1 MPLYDF
7 RCLACGQVY
16 EVDRSIPR
24 RADPL
29 FCAIDGSPCERLLTA
44 PAVLSKSSPSYVAP
58 SNAQRAAAWS
68 HFGHTHAEG
77 TGGHAHGATESTDTG
92 SAATSSE

>member
-29 FCAIDGSPCERLLTA
+29 SCVIDDSPCERLLTA
-44 PAVLSKSSPSYVAP
+44 PAVLSKSRPSFIAP
-58 SNAQRAAAWS
+58 SDAQRASWT
-68 HFGHTHAEG
+68 HFGHTHNADA
-77 TGGHAHGATESTDTG
+77 GGHSHGATESTDTG
-92 SAATSSE
+92 SADTSDE